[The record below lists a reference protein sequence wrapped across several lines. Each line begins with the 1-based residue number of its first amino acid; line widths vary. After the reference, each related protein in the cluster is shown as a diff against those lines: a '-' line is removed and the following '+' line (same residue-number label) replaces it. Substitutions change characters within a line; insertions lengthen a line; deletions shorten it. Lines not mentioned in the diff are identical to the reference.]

1 MKALTQPKN
10 VSPSSIRVAHH
21 RTCDQPQRLV
31 APFGHEQ
38 GNYGRKTVPEERGYR
53 AYFFS
58 ASDHIRDVRGIKV
71 SRDLDAIAEAQA
83 LLAKSEYAFVE
94 VYEEWRLVWRS
105 DRERLVA

>member
-1 MKALTQPKN
+1 
-10 VSPSSIRVAHH
+10 
-21 RTCDQPQRLV
+21 
-31 APFGHEQ
+31 
-38 GNYGRKTVPEERGYR
+38 VPEERGYR

-71 SRDLDAIAEAQA
+71 SRDLDAIVEAQA
-83 LLAKSEYAFVE
+83 LLAKSDYAFVE